1 MADLF
6 PKLWWS
12 NGEIIEYIHEVSEA
26 FRTFDSDI
34 LKQPRILTVNEYD
47 IYISLHTRYRLWV
60 QDLGPW
66 GWNSG
71 SSVKVA
77 EQYAKQLKYWRDIFN
92 SRTSVQATG
101 PGVDLLVTSDKF
113 QPVFSANLLDKE
125 SGEKIQVLVVA
136 VCVAVGLSAI
146 ARTIRG

>member
-12 NGEIIEYIHEVSEA
+12 NGEIIEYVQEVTLA
-26 FRTFDSDI
+26 FRSFAADLELQPRVLGVAEYDQFIAI
-34 LKQPRILTVNEYD
+34 LK
-47 IYISLHTRYRLWV
+47 RYRLWLA
-60 QDLGPW
+60 DLGPW

-71 SSVKVA
+71 STVKVA

-92 SRTSVQATG
+92 SRASVKAVG
-101 PGVDLLVTSDKF
+101 PGVDLLVTSEKF
-113 QPVFSANLLDKE
+113 APVFSANLLDKE
-125 SGEKIQVLVVA
+125 SGEKLQVLVVA
-136 VCVAVGLSAI
+136 ICVAVGLSAV